1 VIPDSVSEGAD
12 RRFDLSSGRTPV
24 LWGGA
29 IGLLGVEAGATI
41 WGMPKEDDIVSS
53 NGASSNGASPYPSV
67 TPEEWAEINAQ
78 RASLRKMHEE
88 LVAEGIDGTD
98 LLPELRARAATWSQ

>member
-1 VIPDSVSEGAD
+1 MGFEDIRSIVLIGTNTPPDRTMRSPA
-12 RRFDLSSGRTPV
+12 RR
-24 LWGGA
+24 
-29 IGLLGVEAGATI
+29 LLGVEAGATI
-41 WGMPKEDDIVSS
+41 LGMPKEDDIVSS

>member
-1 VIPDSVSEGAD
+1 VGVDANPFIVLIGTN
-12 RRFDLSSGRTPV
+12 TPSRWKV
-24 LWGGA
+24 RWTA
-29 IGLLGVEAGATI
+29 KGLLGAKAGATI
-41 WGMPKEDDIVSS
+41 WGMAKEDDIVSS
-53 NGASSNGASPYPSV
+53 NGASSNGASPYPPV
-67 TPEEWAEINAQ
+67 TPEDWAEINAQ

>member
-1 VIPDSVSEGAD
+1 MG
-12 RRFDLSSGRTPV
+12 FDANPSIV
-24 LWGGA
+24 LIGTNTGLVWKVRCVA
-29 IGLLGVEAGATI
+29 EGLLGVEAGATI
-41 WGMPKEDDIVSS
+41 LGMPKEDDIVSS